1 MDRKSR
7 NCKYCRVI
15 TFILKLYPANLLKF
29 CHDASFRFIATYLTF
44 KSSSVANMKGH
55 RYRTLLKNSFR
66 YKSYVKFYIEFNR
79 FDDDL
84 YVYEY
89 HMFLSPYWFLWNAWR
104 NKHQNNV

>member
-1 MDRKSR
+1 MQVFDSLRHIS
-7 NCKYCRVI
+7 
-15 TFILKLYPANLLKF
+15 LLK
-29 CHDASFRFIATYLTF
+29 AQVSPTWKAIVTGLS
-44 KSSSVANMKGH
+44 K
-55 RYRTLLKNSFR
+55 KNSFR